1 MVNKETAAFAGVL
14 CFAQLAAAQSNP
26 ATVDEASALLD
37 RVAEAYR
44 AAPALID
51 SVALVMDTPQ
61 GQTTV
66 EFEYALGRGTDAYL
80 QMNGFTVIASGDN
93 VYVMRDDIAHNY
105 MRLDL
110 ERDLESTI
118 KKLFGPQVSLPL
130 QFGMHARGGA
140 AIRPDAFGLGLVG
153 DARLD
158 GHRTINAKDGSAAH
172 ELTFTADNGT
182 ITMHIDA
189 DTMLINGMRIEIQ
202 PPGAAPDDQYVVG
215 ITFDPRVL
223 SNPPAQLMFEPGD
236 RLRISKIDEFD
247 KLMVGEPAPDFTL
260 RTLDDRS
267 VTLSQLRGSVV
278 VLDFWATWCRPCMM
292 ALPRLQQFADWAD
305 DSGHPIE
312 VYPVD
317 VWERVR
323 TDAEKKKKVGDLWN
337 KKGFTMPTLL
347 DLDSRVVRSF
357 GFKSIPTTV
366 VVAPD
371 GKIFKIHVG
380 FDRNL
385 TTTLRR
391 DTLSALGIQG

>member
-1 MVNKETAAFAGVL
+1 MVGN
-14 CFAQLAAAQSNP
+14 
-26 ATVDEASALLD
+26 
-37 RVAEAYR
+37 
-44 AAPALID
+44 
-51 SVALVMDTPQ
+51 
-61 GQTTV
+61 
-66 EFEYALGRGTDAYL
+66 
-80 QMNGFTVIASGDN
+80 
-93 VYVMRDDIAHNY
+93 
-105 MRLDL
+105 
-110 ERDLESTI
+110 
-118 KKLFGPQVSLPL
+118 
-130 QFGMHARGGA
+130 
-140 AIRPDAFGLGLVG
+140 
-153 DARLD
+153 ARLD

-182 ITMHIDA
+182 ITMHVDA

-202 PPGAAPDDQYVVG
+202 PPGAGPDDQYVAG

-223 SNPPAQLMFEPGD
+223 SNPPAQLMFQPGD
-236 RLRISKIDEFD
+236 RLQISKIDEFD

-292 ALPRLQQFADWAD
+292 ALPHLQQFADWAD

-317 VWERVR
+317 VWERVK
-323 TDAEKKKKVGDLWN
+323 TDAEKKRKVGDLWN

-347 DLDSRVVRSF
+347 DLDGRVVRSF

-366 VVAPD
+366 VVGPD

-385 TTTLRR
+385 TTTLQR
-391 DTLSALGIQG
+391 DTRSALGIQG